1 MTILKTFSMWLI
13 TITLPFMLIML
24 SIRILF
30 TPLFLK
36 IEYNL
41 PGFPADTYGF
51 TTEER
56 LSWGVSTMQY
66 LFNNKGPQFLDNLR
80 FDEYSS
86 IYNPRETSH
95 LVDVKN
101 LLQTTLTLFYVLC
114 GVYLVLIGFYFSRKW
129 MKTLWLALSNGGW
142 LTVGLIALILVLIA
156 ISFDSLFTNFH
167 KIFFTGD
174 TWLFYY
180 SDTLIRLFP
189 MRLWQDAFIAMG
201 VITLAM
207 ALFFAFYGRKKSLL

>member
-1 MTILKTFSMWLI
+1 MTILKIFTKWLI

-41 PGFPADTYGF
+41 PGFPADSYGF
-51 TTEER
+51 TTAER
-56 LSWGVSTMQY
+56 LLWGTETMHY
-66 LFNNKGPQFLDNLR
+66 LFNNDDTQFLENLR
-80 FDEYSS
+80 FNEYIS
-86 IYNPRETSH
+86 IYNQRETSH

-101 LLQTTLTLFYVLC
+101 LLQTALKIFYALGGLYLFIIGL
-114 GVYLVLIGFYFSRKW
+114 VYNRKW
-129 MKTLWLALSNGGW
+129 IKTFWLALSNGGW
-142 LTVGLIALILVLIA
+142 LTIGIIALILSSIV
-156 ISFDSLFTNFH
+156 ISFDALFTTFH

-189 MRLWQDAFIAMG
+189 MRLWRDAFIAMG
-201 VITLAM
+201 IITLGL
-207 ALFFAFYGRKKSLL
+207 ALFFAFYGKKQSN

>member
-1 MTILKTFSMWLI
+1 MNFLKTFSKWLI

-36 IEYNL
+36 IEYNM
-41 PGFPADTYGF
+41 PGFPPDPYGF
-51 TTEER
+51 TTAER
-56 LSWGVSTMQY
+56 LSWGTSTIKYM
-66 LFNNKGPQFLDNLR
+66 FNNEGVKFLDNLR

-101 LLQTTLTLFYVLC
+101 LLHTALNIFYALC
-114 GVYLVLIGFYFSRKW
+114 GLYLVLIGIFISRKW
-129 MKTLWLALSNGGW
+129 MKTFWLALSNGGW
-142 LTVGLIALILVLIA
+142 LTVGLIAIILVSIA

-167 KIFFTGD
+167 RIFFTGD

-201 VITLAM
+201 VLTGSM
-207 ALFFAFYGRKKSLL
+207 ALFFALFGRKKS

>member
-1 MTILKTFSMWLI
+1 MTILKTITKWLI

-24 SIRILF
+24 SVRILF

-51 TTEER
+51 TTAER
-56 LSWGVSTMQY
+56 LSWGTSTMKY
-66 LFNNKGPQFLDNLR
+66 LFNNKGPEFLDTLR
-80 FDEYSS
+80 FDEYKS

-101 LLQTTLTLFYVLC
+101 LLQTALTVFYALI
-114 GVYLVLIGFYFSRKW
+114 GVYLILFGIFYWRKW
-129 MKTLWLALSNGGW
+129 MKTIWLALSNGGW
-142 LTVGLIALILVLIA
+142 LTIGLIAFILFFTA

-207 ALFFAFYGRKKSLL
+207 ALFFAFYGRKRSLL